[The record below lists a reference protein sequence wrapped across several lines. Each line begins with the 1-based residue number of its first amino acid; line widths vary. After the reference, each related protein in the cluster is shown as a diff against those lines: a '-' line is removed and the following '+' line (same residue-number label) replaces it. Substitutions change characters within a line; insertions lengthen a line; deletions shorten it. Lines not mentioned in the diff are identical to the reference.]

1 MIPSTQDLKGS
12 YSLEGLGAQLR
23 GEKVMP
29 AGTLVKDARK
39 YGGKYVATR
48 SFKNK
53 KILCAG
59 TDPVKVVQEA
69 KKLGAKDPVL
79 IFVPKE
85 GVVHIY

>member
-1 MIPSTQDLKGS
+1 MATRVFLKDG
-12 YSLEGLGAQLR
+12 
-23 GEKVMP
+23 K
-29 AGTLVKDARK
+29 K

-59 TDPVKVVQEA
+59 TDPVKVVEKA
-69 KKLGAKDPVL
+69 KKMGAKDPVL

>member
-1 MIPSTQDLKGS
+1 MIPKILGSKGRHSLKGPVKQS
-12 YSLEGLGAQLR
+12 K
-23 GEKVMP
+23 GEKVM
-29 AGTLVKDARK
+29 AARTLVKDAK
-39 YGGKYVATR
+39 KFGGQYVATR

-59 TDPVKVVQEA
+59 TDPVEVIQEA

>member
-1 MIPSTQDLKGS
+1 M
-12 YSLEGLGAQLR
+12 
-23 GEKVMP
+23 
-29 AGTLVKDARK
+29 LVNDAKK

-59 TDPVKVVQEA
+59 TDPVKVVQGT
-69 KKLGAKDPVL
+69 KRLGAKDPVL

-85 GVVHIY
+85 GIVHID